1 LHIGG
6 VMLRRICTR
15 HLVVLL
21 LSLPLVAAA
30 AREQA
35 KPRVNPNAATIKEFL
50 KRVDA
55 YVALHKK
62 LEGTL
67 PALPKEATPQQ
78 IDVHERALGKLMQE
92 ARKDAKPGD
101 ILFPAM
107 QRLVRTLLRPIFR
120 GKDGLQIKNEIL
132 DNEYKGNV
140 KLVVNGRYPDEVPV
154 STMPP
159 QVLMALPKLPEELE
173 YRFIQRDMILFDP
186 HAHIIADFMERAF
199 N

>member
-1 LHIGG
+1 MAG

-15 HLVVLL
+15 HLVVLV
-21 LSLPLVAAA
+21 LSLPVVAAA
-30 AREQA
+30 APEQG

-62 LEGTL
+62 LEGAL

>member
-1 LHIGG
+1 MAGG
-6 VMLRRICTR
+6 MLRRICTR
-15 HLVVLL
+15 HLIVLL

-30 AREQA
+30 VPPQT

-62 LEGTL
+62 LEATL

-92 ARKDAKPGD
+92 ARKDAKPAD
-101 ILFPAM
+101 ILIPAM

-120 GKDGLQIKNEIL
+120 GKDGLQIKNEIV

-159 QVLMALPKLPEELE
+159 QVLVALPKLPEELE
-173 YRFIQRDMILFDP
+173 YRFIQRALILFDP